1 VKNNF
6 AKSVIGSVVL
16 AALMAGCSSET
27 PEKLVG
33 SAKSYLEK
41 NDRKAALI
49 QLKTAI
55 QKNGNLS
62 EARFLLAKTL
72 SEMGDQDG
80 ALIEL
85 SKAGQLG
92 YPDEE
97 VQPLE
102 ARVLILQGDM
112 ERVLS
117 RFAAVTLKPPVAQ
130 ADLQTSLAVA
140 YSAQGR
146 LPEARK
152 AVDQALVAV
161 PKYVRARLVE
171 SRLKAAEGHF
181 DTAFSQVEALA
192 KEEPQRSDVSLL
204 LGEFLEFK
212 GEAAAA
218 VSAYRKA
225 VDLDAMNY
233 VAKSRAI
240 AALIQQQ
247 DYKSAQTVWDSMQSK
262 IPNNLNTAYFGVLLA
277 FERGD
282 MKLAEDRLQPLL
294 KRAADSG
301 KVLYLAGAISFQK
314 GAMTQAETYLGKAM
328 STDLGESSPGVRA
341 LLARVLIRIGNPT
354 KAWTLVKP
362 FLERPPL
369 DPEIVAVGAEAS
381 LKLGEFARAES
392 LFKQVMQLNPKDA
405 RARTYLAVDKLK
417 KGEVELGIQ
426 ELRAISEKEKAVT
439 ADLALIS
446 SLMGKKDYARA
457 LEAVA
462 VLEKKE
468 PQRPDA
474 ANLRGQIEVQKGSA
488 DKARVAFEAALKI
501 DSQSFPAA
509 RGLAD
514 LDLKERKIEAAI
526 ARFDRMATE
535 NPKNLQARMAAIGL
549 RAQRGA
555 APAELAGLLEET
567 VKALPRE
574 ISPREHLSGIYL
586 EQNNVKKALTLAQ
599 DTATQF
605 PGRPEA
611 LRILGTVQM
620 AGRDFNQAEAS
631 YGKWAALQPNSVAPL
646 MALGRLYVGKGEP
659 AQALAVLKKALQIQ
673 PQFQEAQAAMASVLV
688 GSGRGDEA
696 EKLCLQI
703 QREQPK
709 NYFGYALAGDVAAF
723 QKSWPAAVRW
733 YKQDLN
739 VDFRRSEVAM
749 KLHKALLSGKE
760 LDAADKFAQERSKA
774 YGTDALFLFYLGGVE
789 LARSRP
795 EQAERW
801 YAQVLTLQPEN
812 VAALNNLATL
822 ALKRKDGKA
831 REYADKAL
839 ALQPNS
845 PGVMDTVADVY
856 AAAGEYSKA
865 VELQQKVVALMPGS
879 SEFRLN
885 LARHLLAAGQK
896 DQAQTQLKKLV
907 ADDPAFASRA
917 EFKAVQSKL

>member
-1 VKNNF
+1 MNNNF

-33 SAKSYLEK
+33 SAKTYLEK

-62 EARFLLAKTL
+62 EARFLMAKTM
-72 SEMGDQDG
+72 SEMGDQEG

-85 SKAGQLG
+85 GKASQLG
-92 YPDEE
+92 YPDED

-102 ARVLILQGDM
+102 ARILIIQGDM
-112 ERVLS
+112 AKVVS
-117 RFAAVTLKPPVAQ
+117 RFGSAALKAPQAQ
-130 ADLQTSLAVA
+130 ADLLTSLAVA
-140 YSAQGR
+140 QSSLEQ

-152 AVDQALVAV
+152 LIDQALALA
-161 PKYVRARLVE
+161 PKDARARLVE
-171 SRLKAAEGHF
+171 TRLKAAEGNF
-181 DTAFSQVEALA
+181 DRAFEQLQVLL
-192 KEEPQRSDVSLL
+192 KEEPKRSDVSLL
-204 LGEFLEFK
+204 QGEFLEFK
-212 GEAAAA
+212 GEVGAA
-218 VSAYRKA
+218 VDAYRKA
-225 VDLDAMNY
+225 VEQDSMNY
-233 VAKSRAI
+233 VAQSRSI
-240 AALIQQQ
+240 AALIRQQ
-247 DYKSAQTVWDSMQSK
+247 DFKAAQTVWESMNAK
-262 IPNNLNTAYFGVLLA
+262 IPNNLNTSYFGVLLA

-294 KRAADSG
+294 KRAGDSG

-362 FLERPPL
+362 FLDRPPL

-381 LKLGEFARAES
+381 LKLGEFARAQE
-392 LFKQVMQLNPKDA
+392 LFKQVMQLNPKDF
-405 RARTYLAVDKLK
+405 RARTYLAVDKVN

-426 ELRAISEKEKAVT
+426 ELRAISEKEKSAT
-439 ADLALIS
+439 SDLALIS
-446 SLMGKKDYARA
+446 SLMGKKDYERA

-468 PQRPDA
+468 PERPDA
-474 ANLRGQIEVQKGSA
+474 ANLRGQIEIQRGSF
-488 DKARVAFEAALKI
+488 DKARLAFEAALKI

-514 LDLKERKIEAAI
+514 LDVRARKLEPAI
-526 ARFDRMATE
+526 ARFDRMAAE

-567 VKALPRE
+567 VKALPGE
-574 ISPREHLSGIYL
+574 IAPRENLSGIYL
-586 EQNNVKKALTLAQ
+586 EQNDIKKALSLAQ
-599 DTATQF
+599 DTVTQF
-605 PGRPEA
+605 PARPEA
-611 LRILGTVQM
+611 FRILGNVQM
-620 AGRDFNQAEAS
+620 AGRDFNQAETS

-659 AQALAVLKKALQIQ
+659 NQALAVLKKAQQIQ
-673 PQFQEAQAAMASVLV
+673 PQLQEAQAAMASVLV
-688 GSGRGDEA
+688 GSGRGAEA
-696 EKLCLQI
+696 EKLCLEI
-703 QREQPK
+703 QRAQPK
-709 NYFGYALAGDVAAF
+709 SYFGYALAGDVAAF
-723 QKSWPAAVRW
+723 QKAWPAAARW
-733 YKQDLN
+733 YKQALS

-749 KLHKALLSGKE
+749 KLHKALISGKDLE
-760 LDAADKFAQERSKA
+760 AADKFAQERSKA
-774 YGTDALFLFYLGGVE
+774 YPTDALFLFYLGDVE

-801 YAQVLTLQPEN
+801 YAQVLKLQPEN

-822 ALKRKDGKA
+822 ALKRSDGKA
-831 REYADKAL
+831 KEYAEKAL

-845 PGVMDTVADVY
+845 PGVMDTVASVY
-856 AAAGEYSKA
+856 AAAGENSKA
-865 VELQQKVVALMPGS
+865 VEIQQKAVALTPAN

-885 LARHLLAAGQK
+885 LARYLLAAGQK
-896 DQAQTQLKKLV
+896 DQAKTLLKKLA
-907 ADDPAFASRA
+907 ADDPSAASSP